1 MTNPSKDLTY
11 FQSQSDFEE
20 FEPYL
25 DIDAEEYEENFPK
38 FEPDFTTA
46 IIVDNIPIIGQEKLV
61 KLTAMLLKLYSH
73 SSSTLEER
81 DIDMPFNL
89 ETGLSYGFCFI
100 IFKTSL
106 EAEKAIKKTQGF
118 VLDKKHSLLVSLY
131 SDLSKFENLPEVL
144 EPSTPQPFS
153 ARPDPTSWL
162 TDEACRDQ
170 FVIRAGNETE
180 ISWANLTGELPS
192 TIYDGSRE
200 KVGGKY
206 WCDSYVQWSPQGNYL
221 ATFHP
226 QGIKLW
232 GSEQFHSQG
241 RYIMPNV
248 EILDYSPCEN
258 YMVTYRYDNSSPNLN
273 PAESIII
280 WDVRFG
286 TKIRCFELKN
296 ALDKN
301 FQVQA
306 TITETKKAS
315 SEDKDSKSVQRVI
328 RGRIESYDTSQ
339 GGCFNILE
347 GNVLHK
353 RVPYDKVVPLMD
365 TNRLKWSY
373 DGKYLARLGCDSIS
387 IYSLPSMQLLDKKSL
402 AAKDVVDFMWSPSAN
417 MISYVSP
424 AVGNHPAIINIISI
438 PDRVDI
444 CSRKM
449 FDVTDGRMY
458 WQTDGDYLA
467 VSMTKNQNKKK
478 THVLLFF
485 RVRESGVPVEQL
497 ELSETVLSVSWEP
510 SGDRVA
516 IVHGESRSP
525 SISFYSMS
533 GLPVKQT
540 PKGVKQKQELSH
552 LYTITGVQCN
562 DVIWSPAG
570 VFVALAYF
578 VSDSCIFE
586 LHDVANKVKLA
597 TRKHDRCNR
606 LLWDPSGRVIASC
619 TITSLQQ
626 KAARGQSDDGF
637 NLYTFQGTPIFQA
650 KHEKLFQFQWRPR
663 PKNLLS
669 SEEKKKVIKNIKK
682 YEKIFDKDDRR
693 KKQELYQE
701 MLAERHKIAS
711 QFLQLLANKKEARE
725 LLKLRRVALRDGY
738 DSDDD
743 RNYIIEVKV
752 EETVVSSKSEVVG

>member
-1 MTNPSKDLTY
+1 MTNPSQDLTY

-25 DIDAEEYEENFPK
+25 DIDVEEYEEHFPV
-38 FEPDFTTA
+38 FEPDFSTA
-46 IIVDNIPIIGQEKLV
+46 IIVDNIPSVGRDKFTKLI
-61 KLTAMLLKLYSH
+61 AMLLKIYLQISPQ
-73 SSSTLEER
+73 LEES
-81 DIDMPFNL
+81 DIDMPFNA

-100 IFKTSL
+100 KFKTSL
-106 EAEKAIKKTQGF
+106 EAEKAIKSTQGF
-118 VLDKKHSLLVSLY
+118 TIDKNHSFLVSLY
-131 SDLSKFENLPEVL
+131 SDLSKFDNIPEVFERA
-144 EPSTPQPFS
+144 EPPPFS
-153 ARPDPTSWL
+153 PRPNPISWL
-162 TDEACRDQ
+162 TDETCRDQ

-180 ISWANLTGELPS
+180 ISWANLTGELPTS
-192 TIYDGSRE
+192 IYNGSRE
-200 KVGGKY
+200 KEGGKY

-232 GSEQFHSQG
+232 GSEQFYTQG
-241 RYIMPNV
+241 RFIMPNV

-258 YMVTYRYDNSSPNLN
+258 YMVTYRFDNSSPNSN
-273 PAESIII
+273 SAESIII
-280 WDVRFG
+280 WDVRTG
-286 TKIRCFELKN
+286 TKIRCFDLKN
-296 ALDKN
+296 ALDQN

-306 TITETKKAS
+306 TITETKKAT
-315 SEDKDSKSVQRVI
+315 SEDKEVKSIQRVI
-328 RGRIESYDTSQ
+328 RGRIESYDNSH
-339 GGCFNILE
+339 GGCYNIME

-353 RVPYDKVVPLMD
+353 RIAFDKVEPLMD
-365 TNRLKWSY
+365 PNRLKWSY
-373 DGKYLARLGCDSIS
+373 DGKYLARLGCDNIFF
-387 IYSLPSMQLLDKKSL
+387 YSLPSMQLLDKKSL
-402 AAKDVVDFMWSPSAN
+402 AAKDVLDFMWSPASN

-424 AVGNHPAIINIISI
+424 AVGNHPCIINIISI

-449 FDVTDGRMY
+449 FDVADGRMF

-478 THVLLFF
+478 THVLMFF

-516 IVHGESRSP
+516 IVHGETRSP

-533 GLPVKQT
+533 GLPIKQQA
-540 PKGVKQKQELSH
+540 KGIKQKQELAH

-578 VSDSCIFE
+578 ASDACIFE
-586 LHDVANKVKLA
+586 LHDVENKVKLA
-597 TRKHDRCNR
+597 TRRHDRCNR

-626 KAARGQSDDGF
+626 KQARGQADDGF
-637 NLYTFQGTPIFQA
+637 NLYTFQGTPIIQA

-663 PKNLLS
+663 PKDLLS
-669 SEEKKKVIKNIKK
+669 PEDKKKVIKNIKK
-682 YEKIFDKDDRR
+682 YEKIFDKEDRR
-693 KKQELYQE
+693 KRQELYQE

-711 QFLQLLANKKEARE
+711 QFLQLVANKREARE
-725 LLKLRRVALRDGY
+725 LLKARRVALRDGY

-743 RNYIIEVKV
+743 RNYYIEVKV
-752 EETVVSSKSEVVG
+752 EETVVSSKSEVIG